1 MKLPAATGLG
11 RGVLRRSVETAT
23 VEGAAG
29 PVKAERAKGGRVA
42 SVWDDDDG
50 AGGRTEAR

>member
-1 MKLPAATGLG
+1 VGGRDAQWLLQHAKGARMKLPAATGLG

-29 PVKAERAKGGRVA
+29 PVKAERAKGG
-42 SVWDDDDG
+42 G
-50 AGGRTEAR
+50 